1 MEKDT
6 RSTPYVKSSTS
17 NKVGTIEF
25 FHPSHNALP
34 ADLIQD
40 IVCQIHE
47 MGMNKSVNV
56 IILRSGGDRTFC
68 AGANFDELMA
78 IENEREGFNFFMGFA
93 NIINAIRTC
102 PKLVIGRIQGKA
114 VGGAVGI
121 ASAVDYCFA
130 TKFAA
135 IRLSEINIGIGPFVI
150 GPAVERAVGCST
162 FRHMTL
168 NPDTFFSPEWAMEK
182 GVFDEVYDSI
192 EEMDKAISSFAL
204 NLATKS
210 PESLQ
215 EVKTMFWQNTGHW
228 EDLMR
233 ERASVSGRLVLSE
246 YTKQK
251 LSK

>member
-1 MEKDT
+1 ME
-6 RSTPYVKSSTS
+6 PYIKATIE

-34 ADLIQD
+34 ANLIHD

-56 IILRSGGDRTFC
+56 IILQSGGDRTFC
-68 AGANFDELMA
+68 AGANFDELIA
-78 IENEREGFNFFMGFA
+78 IENERDGFNFFMGFA
-93 NIINAIRTC
+93 NIINAIRIC
-102 PKLVIGRIQGKA
+102 PKLVIGRVQGKA

-168 NPDTFFSPEWAMEK
+168 NPDTFFSPEWAKEK

-192 EEMDKAISSFAL
+192 EEMDKALNNFAE
-204 NLATKS
+204 NLAIKS
-210 PESLQ
+210 PEALH

-233 ERASVSGRLVLSE
+233 ERASVSGRLILSD
-246 YTKQK
+246 YSKQK
-251 LSK
+251 LRR